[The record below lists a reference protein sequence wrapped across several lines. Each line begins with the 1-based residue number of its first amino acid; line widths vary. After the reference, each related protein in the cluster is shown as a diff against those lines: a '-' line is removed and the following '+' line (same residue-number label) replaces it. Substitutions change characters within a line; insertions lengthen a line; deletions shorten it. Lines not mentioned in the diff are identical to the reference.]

1 MAEVNI
7 VTKYTNGN
15 SKVRIG
21 IIFHN
26 YSYFPKLIEG
36 YKEGLIHEITTQTM
50 YNKRR
55 ENGDLGIRIQSSGHH
70 SDMTA
75 NAAIE
80 NVMIGNLIDEGILSE
95 DILEYVD
102 DRQETTQKIIIYL
115 MMKGEYNVI
124 QAQMESVYG
133 LDKEILI
140 PYMTK
145 QKNVYEIADKVGIE
159 PDSVRKRIYRIK
171 KNLTAQVEPFFGRI
185 Q

>member
-26 YSYFPKLIEG
+26 YPYFPKLIEG

-80 NVMIGNLIDEGILSE
+80 NVMIGNLLDEGVLSE

-145 QKNVYEIADKVGIE
+145 QKNVYEIADEVGIE